1 MNFIFY
7 IFTELDF
14 YRYIFLTNYLLYPL
28 KTFQRMAQGLPL
40 VWGQDALYMVIAT
53 FLYALGF
60 LILAVLFFKKKEIP

>member
-28 KTFQRMAQGLPL
+28 KTFQRMAQDLPL
-40 VWGQDALYMVIAT
+40 VWGQDVLYMVIAT